1 MPGIEHNAEP
11 VFTKTIVIDA
21 PATKVWDALTQPM
34 LMKQWM
40 SETDIDITTDWTEGS
55 RITIRGQLYK
65 KPFENSGKVITFQ
78 PTSELRY
85 THLSSL
91 SRLPDVPEN
100 HTVLSFRLTT
110 NDATQIDFSI
120 KNFPSETIYKHLA
133 FYWNVSL
140 ELLKRFVEKQ
150 SGSAG

>member
-1 MPGIEHNAEP
+1 MPGIEHNAEL
-11 VFTKTIVIDA
+11 VFTKTILIDA
-21 PATKVWDALTQPM
+21 PAKKVWDALTQPM
-34 LMKQWM
+34 QMKQWM
-40 SETDIDITTDWTEGS
+40 SETDIDIITDWTEDS

-78 PTSELRY
+78 PNSELRY

-100 HTVLSFRLTT
+100 HTVLCFRLTT
-110 NDATQIDFSI
+110 NGATRIDFSI